1 MTALP
6 DRAAP
11 CCAAECPMDVLFLC
25 AALALRGQAIEP
37 RLDIGDAKSIKP
49 QRTDSRLD
57 VVLHV
62 ALISGVR
69 KRGKIRSNRV
79 FEPSMEKLPNCRHLG
94 DDGPARGFPSELHPP
109 AVDYLASSSVDVFAL
124 TLT

>member
-37 RLDIGDAKSIKP
+37 RLDIGDAKAIKP
-49 QRTDSRLD
+49 QCTDSRLD

-62 ALISGVR
+62 ALVSRIGE
-69 KRGKIRSNRV
+69 RGKIRSNRL
-79 FEPSMEKLPNCRHLG
+79 FEPSMEELPNCRHLG
-94 DDGPARGFPSELHPP
+94 DNGSARGFPSELHPP
-109 AVDYLASSSVDVFAL
+109 AVDDLPSSSVDVLAL
-124 TLT
+124 T